1 MNQLANEDNI
11 FSSKSKK
18 LKKQIANKPY
28 WDNTHPTESGVK
40 QQEESDDE
48 CDCEGGGKKP
58 SGYALLK
65 KVYGGSKHSQL
76 IPKQVQNKL
85 NKRYNKVVDNY
96 SDIVRHLEEHQS
108 EGVGDP
114 QDKKQSKYL
123 RREIKRVNALH
134 LTPANQVSG
143 DDPLYK
149 YSNPRAVQKKAFQ
162 LYGKDAVVYKSDKK
176 EKKYM
181 IQDENTGK
189 FVYFGQIGYEDFTK
203 HQDEQRRQNYLNRAT
218 HIKGDWKKNIYS
230 PNFLAITLL
239 W

>member
-1 MNQLANEDNI
+1 MNQQIANEDKI
-11 FSSKSKK
+11 FSSKSRK
-18 LKKQIANKPY
+18 LKKQIAYKPY

-40 QQEESDDE
+40 QQEDSEEES
-48 CDCEGGGKKP
+48 EGEDGKKTG
-58 SGYALLK
+58 GYALLK
-65 KVYGGSKHSQL
+65 KIYGSGKSSNIL
-76 IPKQVQNKL
+76 T
-85 NKRYNKVVDNY
+85 KVADNY

-114 QDKKQSKYL
+114 KDVKQSKYL
-123 RREIKRVNALH
+123 RKEIKRVNELH
-134 LTPANQVSG
+134 LTPANKVAKT
-143 DDPLYK
+143 DPLYQ
-149 YSNPRAVQKKAFQ
+149 YSNPKAVQKKATK
-162 LYGKDAVVYKSDKK
+162 LYGKNAIVYKSDRK

-189 FVYFGQIGYEDFTK
+189 FVYFGQMGFDDFTK

-218 HIKGDWKKNIYS
+218 NIKGDWKSNIYS